1 MQHKSKTLD
10 ELKEKG
16 LIKDSDKDALYDK
29 LLEIQK
35 EKVKKKEKEIKHII
49 KEMKKRNFNFSEIQK
64 DFRIS

>member
-35 EKVKKKEKEIKHII
+35 EKVNKKDKEIKQII

>member
-16 LIKDSDKDALYDK
+16 LIKESDKDALYDK

-35 EKVKKKEKEIKHII
+35 EKVQKKDKEIKRII
-49 KEMKKRNFNFSEIQK
+49 NKMKENGFNFSEIQK
-64 DFRIS
+64 DLRIS

>member
-35 EKVKKKEKEIKHII
+35 EKVQKKDKEIKRII
-49 KEMKKRNFNFSEIQK
+49 NKMRENGFNFSEIQK
-64 DFRIS
+64 DLRIS